1 MKFYFISFVGRPIVE
16 WSIFIMDNCM
26 LFFLSVIDMVR
37 VCHEG
42 EYSCSVNSEQ
52 HIVLCAL

>member
-26 LFFLSVIDMVR
+26 LFFLSVIVWCGCAMR
-37 VCHEG
+37 A
-42 EYSCSVNSEQ
+42 S
-52 HIVLCAL
+52 ILVLLIASNI